1 MGVINFEKQK
11 LIKLI
16 DVAAGRKKADLVLKN
31 AKIVDVFQAKILTGD
46 IAISDGY
53 IAGIGESYQGVEER
67 NYTGKYVAPGF
78 IEAHIHIES
87 SYVSP
92 EEFSRVFIPRGTTT
106 ILADPHEIVN
116 VAGLKGLDYMVN
128 AAKNAKMDVRYM
140 MPPCVPATN
149 FETSGADLY
158 ADDMEDA
165 LKTGEVDGLAELMN
179 FPGVINA
186 DDKMID
192 EILMAKKYGARIDGH
207 APQVVGKDLNAYIAA
222 GPANDHECS
231 TLEEA
236 EERLARGMYL
246 LLREGSVTQDLRK
259 LLPIVNTANSRRC
272 LLSGDDVQAKTAINK
287 GHLDNSIRICI
298 DEGLNPITAIQM
310 ATLNP
315 AEYCGLNDRGAIAPG
330 RRADMVVFESLED
343 FAVEETYIL
352 GEKLSQGNEYLGEV
366 NYYPIDSVES
376 SMHVKDFT
384 REKLQLHLNSD
395 KVRAIGV
402 VPGEVLTT
410 EEHVTVRR
418 DGDDNFVYN
427 DQEDVTK
434 IVVVER
440 HHNTGNVNV
449 NLLSGYGIKAGA
461 IAISIGH
468 DSHNIIAT
476 GTNDDDIF
484 MAVNEL
490 IKQEG
495 GAVVVKDEKV
505 ISRMELKIAGLM
517 CNLPAE
523 KMIAQQDALDEA
535 VHEELGVPDNVNPVM
550 TLSFMP
556 LAVIPKL
563 KITDKGL
570 VDVEKNAFVSNELD

>member
-1 MGVINFEKQK
+1 MEKQK

-31 AKIVDVFQAKILTGD
+31 AKIVDVFQAKILIGD

-53 IAGIGESYQGVEER
+53 IAGIGGSYQGVEER

-128 AAKNAKMDVRYM
+128 AAKNAKMDIRYM

-231 TLEEA
+231 ILEEA

-352 GEKLSQGNEYLGEV
+352 GEKLSQGNEYLSEV

-410 EEHVTVRR
+410 EEHVTVKR
-418 DGDDNFVYN
+418 DGDGNFVYN

>member
-1 MGVINFEKQK
+1 MEKQK

-53 IAGIGESYQGVEER
+53 IAGIGGSYQGVEER

-128 AAKNAKMDVRYM
+128 AAKNAKMDIRYM

-158 ADDMEDA
+158 ADDMEDS

-352 GEKLSQGNEYLGEV
+352 GEKLSQGNKYLGEV

-410 EEHVTVRR
+410 EEHVTVKR
-418 DGDDNFVYN
+418 DGDGNFVYN

-517 CNLPAE
+517 CNLSAE

>member
-1 MGVINFEKQK
+1 MEKQK

-31 AKIVDVFQAKILTGD
+31 AKIVDVFQAKILIGD

-53 IAGIGESYQGVEER
+53 IAGIGGSYQGVEER

-128 AAKNAKMDVRYM
+128 AAKNAKMDIRYM

-165 LKTGEVDGLAELMN
+165 LKTGKVDGLAELMN

-352 GEKLSQGNEYLGEV
+352 GEKLSQGNKYLGEI

-410 EEHVTVRR
+410 EEHVTVKR
-418 DGDDNFVYN
+418 DGDGNFVYN

-495 GAVVVKDEKV
+495 GAVVVKDKKV

>member
-1 MGVINFEKQK
+1 MEKQK

-31 AKIVDVFQAKILTGD
+31 AKIVDVFQAKILIGD

-53 IAGIGESYQGVEER
+53 IAGIGGSYQGVEER

-128 AAKNAKMDVRYM
+128 AAKNAKMDIRYM

-298 DEGLNPITAIQM
+298 DESLNPITAIQM
-310 ATLNP
+310 TTLNP

-418 DGDDNFVYN
+418 DGDGNFVYN

>member
-1 MGVINFEKQK
+1 MEKQK

-16 DVAAGRKKADLVLKN
+16 DVAVGRKKADLVLKN

-128 AAKNAKMDVRYM
+128 AAKNAKMDIRYM

-186 DDKMID
+186 EDKMID

>member
-1 MGVINFEKQK
+1 MEKQK

-31 AKIVDVFQAKILTGD
+31 AKIVDVFQAKILIGD

-53 IAGIGESYQGVEER
+53 IAGIGGSYQGVEER

-128 AAKNAKMDVRYM
+128 AAKNAKMDIRYM

-330 RRADMVVFESLED
+330 RRADMVIFESLED

-418 DGDDNFVYN
+418 DGDGNFVYN

>member
-1 MGVINFEKQK
+1 MEKQK

-31 AKIVDVFQAKILTGD
+31 AKIVDVFQAKILIGD

-53 IAGIGESYQGVEER
+53 IAGIGGSYQGVEER

-128 AAKNAKMDVRYM
+128 AARNAKMDIRYM

-352 GEKLSQGNEYLGEV
+352 GEKLSQGNKYLGEV

-410 EEHVTVRR
+410 EEHVTVKR
-418 DGDDNFVYN
+418 DGDGNFVYN

>member
-1 MGVINFEKQK
+1 MEKQK

-31 AKIVDVFQAKILTGD
+31 AKIVDVFQAKILIGD

-53 IAGIGESYQGVEER
+53 IAGICGSYQGVEER

-128 AAKNAKMDVRYM
+128 AAKNAKMDIRYM

-418 DGDDNFVYN
+418 DGGGNFVYN

>member
-1 MGVINFEKQK
+1 MEKQK

-31 AKIVDVFQAKILTGD
+31 AKIVDVFQAKILIGD

-53 IAGIGESYQGVEER
+53 IAGIGGSYQGVEER

-128 AAKNAKMDVRYM
+128 AAKNAKMDIRYM

-352 GEKLSQGNEYLGEV
+352 GEKLSQGNKYLGEV

-410 EEHVTVRR
+410 EEHVTVKR
-418 DGDDNFVYN
+418 DSNGNFVYN

>member
-1 MGVINFEKQK
+1 MEKQK

-128 AAKNAKMDVRYM
+128 AAKNAKMDIRYM

-186 DDKMID
+186 EDKMID

-352 GEKLSQGNEYLGEV
+352 GEKLSQGNKYLGEV

-410 EEHVTVRR
+410 EEHVTVKR
-418 DGDDNFVYN
+418 DGDGNFVYN

-440 HHNTGNVNV
+440 HQNTGNVNV

>member
-1 MGVINFEKQK
+1 MEKQK

-31 AKIVDVFQAKILTGD
+31 AKIVDVFQAKILIGD

-53 IAGIGESYQGVEER
+53 IAGIGGSYQGVEER

-128 AAKNAKMDVRYM
+128 AAKNAKMDIRYM

-158 ADDMEDA
+158 ADNMEDA

-310 ATLNP
+310 STLNP

-410 EEHVTVRR
+410 EEHVTVKR
-418 DGDDNFVYN
+418 DGDGNFVYN

>member
-1 MGVINFEKQK
+1 MEKQK

-179 FPGVINA
+179 FPGFINA

>member
-1 MGVINFEKQK
+1 MEKQK

-31 AKIVDVFQAKILTGD
+31 AKIVDVFQAKILIGD

-53 IAGIGESYQGVEER
+53 IAGIGGSYQGVEER

-128 AAKNAKMDVRYM
+128 AAKNAKMDIRYM

-298 DEGLNPITAIQM
+298 DESLNPITAIQM

-418 DGDDNFVYN
+418 DGDGNFVYN

>member
-1 MGVINFEKQK
+1 MEKQK

-31 AKIVDVFQAKILTGD
+31 AKIVDVFQAKILIGD

-53 IAGIGESYQGVEER
+53 IAGIGGSYQGVEER

-128 AAKNAKMDVRYM
+128 AAKNAKMDIRYM

-192 EILMAKKYGARIDGH
+192 EILMAKKYSARIDGH

-418 DGDDNFVYN
+418 DGDGNFVYN

>member
-1 MGVINFEKQK
+1 MEKQK

-31 AKIVDVFQAKILTGD
+31 AKIVDVFQAKILIGD

-53 IAGIGESYQGVEER
+53 IAGIGGSYQGVEER

-128 AAKNAKMDVRYM
+128 AAKNAKMDIRYM

-352 GEKLSQGNEYLGEV
+352 GEKLSQGNKYLGEV

-410 EEHVTVRR
+410 EEHVTVKR
-418 DGDDNFVYN
+418 DGDGNFVYN

-440 HHNTGNVNV
+440 HHNTVNV

>member
-1 MGVINFEKQK
+1 MEKQK

-31 AKIVDVFQAKILTGD
+31 AKIVDVFQAKILIGD

-53 IAGIGESYQGVEER
+53 IAGIGGSYQGVEER

-128 AAKNAKMDVRYM
+128 AAKNAKMDIRYM

-179 FPGVINA
+179 FPGVINV

-376 SMHVKDFT
+376 SIHVKDFT

-418 DGDDNFVYN
+418 DGDGNFVYN

-495 GAVVVKDEKV
+495 GAVVVKDKKV

>member
-1 MGVINFEKQK
+1 MEKQK

-31 AKIVDVFQAKILTGD
+31 AKIVDVFQAKILIGD

-53 IAGIGESYQGVEER
+53 IAGIGGSYQGVEER

-128 AAKNAKMDVRYM
+128 AAKNAKMDIRYM
-140 MPPCVPATN
+140 MPPCAPATN

-352 GEKLSQGNEYLGEV
+352 GEKLSQGNKYLGEV

-410 EEHVTVRR
+410 EEHVTVKR
-418 DGDDNFVYN
+418 DGDGNFVYN

>member
-1 MGVINFEKQK
+1 MEKQK

-31 AKIVDVFQAKILTGD
+31 AKIVDVFQVKILIGD

-53 IAGIGESYQGVEER
+53 IAGIGGSYQGVEER

-128 AAKNAKMDVRYM
+128 AAKNAKMDIRYM

-315 AEYCGLNDRGAIAPG
+315 AEYCSLNDRGTIAPG

-352 GEKLSQGNEYLGEV
+352 GEKLSQGNKYLGEV

-410 EEHVTVRR
+410 EKHVTVKR
-418 DGDDNFVYN
+418 DGDGNFVYN

>member
-1 MGVINFEKQK
+1 MEKQK

-31 AKIVDVFQAKILTGD
+31 AKIVDVFQAKILIGD

-53 IAGIGESYQGVEER
+53 IAGIGGSYQGVEER

-128 AAKNAKMDVRYM
+128 AAKNAKMDIRYM

-222 GPANDHECS
+222 GLANDHECS

-236 EERLARGMYL
+236 EERLVRGMYL

-315 AEYCGLNDRGAIAPG
+315 AEYCSLNDRGAIAPG

-352 GEKLSQGNEYLGEV
+352 GEKLSQGNKYLGEV

-410 EEHVTVRR
+410 EKHVTVKR
-418 DGDDNFVYN
+418 DGDGNFVYN

>member
-1 MGVINFEKQK
+1 MEKQK

-31 AKIVDVFQAKILTGD
+31 AKIVDVFQAKILIGD

-53 IAGIGESYQGVEER
+53 IAGIGGSYQGVEER

-128 AAKNAKMDVRYM
+128 AAKNAKMDIRYM

-298 DEGLNPITAIQM
+298 DESLNPITAIQM

-352 GEKLSQGNEYLGEV
+352 GEKLSQGNKYLGEI

-410 EEHVTVRR
+410 EEHVTVKR
-418 DGDDNFVYN
+418 DGDGNFVYN

>member
-1 MGVINFEKQK
+1 MEKQK

-468 DSHNIIAT
+468 DAHNIIAT

>member
-1 MGVINFEKQK
+1 MEKQK

-31 AKIVDVFQAKILTGD
+31 AKIVDVFQAKILIGD

-53 IAGIGESYQGVEER
+53 IAGIGGSYQGVEER

-128 AAKNAKMDVRYM
+128 AAKNAKMDIRYM

-192 EILMAKKYGARIDGH
+192 EILIAKKYGARIDGH

-410 EEHVTVRR
+410 EEHVTVKR
-418 DGDDNFVYN
+418 DGDGNFVYN

-449 NLLSGYGIKAGA
+449 NLLSGYGVKAGA

>member
-1 MGVINFEKQK
+1 MEKQK

-31 AKIVDVFQAKILTGD
+31 AKIVDVFQAKILIGD

-53 IAGIGESYQGVEER
+53 IAGIGGSYQGVEER

-128 AAKNAKMDVRYM
+128 AAKNAKMDIRYM

-418 DGDDNFVYN
+418 DGDGNFVYN

-570 VDVEKNAFVSNELD
+570 VDVEKNAFVSNELN

>member
-1 MGVINFEKQK
+1 MDKQK

-53 IAGIGESYQGVEER
+53 IAGIGGSYQGVEEC

-128 AAKNAKMDVRYM
+128 AAKNAKMDIRYM

-352 GEKLSQGNEYLGEV
+352 GEKLSQGNKYLGEV

-410 EEHVTVRR
+410 EEHVTVKR
-418 DGDDNFVYN
+418 DGDGNFVYN

-517 CNLPAE
+517 CNLSAE

-550 TLSFMP
+550 TLSFMT

>member
-1 MGVINFEKQK
+1 MEKQK

-128 AAKNAKMDVRYM
+128 AAKNAKMDIRYM

-186 DDKMID
+186 EDKMID

-410 EEHVTVRR
+410 EEHVTVKR
-418 DGDDNFVYN
+418 DGDGNFVYN

>member
-1 MGVINFEKQK
+1 MEKQK

-31 AKIVDVFQAKILTGD
+31 AKIVDVFQAKILIGD

-53 IAGIGESYQGVEER
+53 IAGIGGSYQGVEER

-128 AAKNAKMDVRYM
+128 AAKNAKMDIRYM

-165 LKTGEVDGLAELMN
+165 LKTGKVDGLAELMN

-352 GEKLSQGNEYLGEV
+352 GEKLSQGNKYLGEV

-410 EEHVTVRR
+410 EKHVTVKR
-418 DGDDNFVYN
+418 DGDGNFVYN

-517 CNLPAE
+517 CNLLAE

>member
-1 MGVINFEKQK
+1 MEKQK

-31 AKIVDVFQAKILTGD
+31 AKIVDVFQAKILIGD

-53 IAGIGESYQGVEER
+53 IAGIGGSYQGVEEH

-128 AAKNAKMDVRYM
+128 AAKNAKMDIRYM

-352 GEKLSQGNEYLGEV
+352 GEKLSQGNKYLGEV

-410 EEHVTVRR
+410 EEHVTVKR
-418 DGDDNFVYN
+418 DGDGNFVYN

>member
-1 MGVINFEKQK
+1 MEKQK

-31 AKIVDVFQAKILTGD
+31 AKIVDVFQAKILIGD

-53 IAGIGESYQGVEER
+53 IAGIGGSYQGVEER

-128 AAKNAKMDVRYM
+128 AAKNAKMDIRYM

-165 LKTGEVDGLAELMN
+165 LKTGKVDGLAELMN

-315 AEYCGLNDRGAIAPG
+315 AEYCSLNDRGAIAPG

-352 GEKLSQGNEYLGEV
+352 GEKLSQGNKYLGEV

-384 REKLQLHLNSD
+384 RKKLQLHLNSD

-410 EEHVTVRR
+410 EEHVTVKR
-418 DGDDNFVYN
+418 DGDGNFVYN

>member
-1 MGVINFEKQK
+1 MEKQK

-128 AAKNAKMDVRYM
+128 AAKNAKMDIRYM

-186 DDKMID
+186 EDKMID

-352 GEKLSQGNEYLGEV
+352 GEKLSQGNKYLGEV

-410 EEHVTVRR
+410 EEHVTVKR
-418 DGDDNFVYN
+418 DGDGNFVYN

-570 VDVEKNAFVSNELD
+570 VDVEKNVFVSNELD

>member
-1 MGVINFEKQK
+1 MEKQK

-31 AKIVDVFQAKILTGD
+31 AKIVDVFQAKILIGD

-53 IAGIGESYQGVEER
+53 IAGIGGSYQGVEER

-128 AAKNAKMDVRYM
+128 AAKNAKMDIRYM

-310 ATLNP
+310 VTLNP

-410 EEHVTVRR
+410 EEHVTVKR
-418 DGDDNFVYN
+418 DGDGNFVYN

>member
-1 MGVINFEKQK
+1 MEKQK

-31 AKIVDVFQAKILTGD
+31 AKIVDVFQAKILIGD

-53 IAGIGESYQGVEER
+53 IAGIGGSYQGVEER

-128 AAKNAKMDVRYM
+128 AAKNAKMDIRYM

-384 REKLQLHLNSD
+384 REKLQLHLNSN

-410 EEHVTVRR
+410 EEHVTVKR
-418 DGDDNFVYN
+418 DSDGNFVYN

>member
-1 MGVINFEKQK
+1 MEKQK

-272 LLSGDDVQAKTAINK
+272 LLSGDDVQTKTAINK

>member
-1 MGVINFEKQK
+1 MEKQK

-128 AAKNAKMDVRYM
+128 AAKNAKMDIRYM

-186 DDKMID
+186 EDKMID

-259 LLPIVNTANSRRC
+259 LLPTVNTANSRRC

-352 GEKLSQGNEYLGEV
+352 GEKLSQGNKYLGEV

-410 EEHVTVRR
+410 EEHVTVKR
-418 DGDDNFVYN
+418 DGDGNFVYN

>member
-1 MGVINFEKQK
+1 MEKQK

-53 IAGIGESYQGVEER
+53 IAGIGGSYQGVEER

-106 ILADPHEIVN
+106 TLADPHEIVN

-128 AAKNAKMDVRYM
+128 AAKNAKMDIRYM

-186 DDKMID
+186 EDKMID

-352 GEKLSQGNEYLGEV
+352 GEKLSQGNKYLGEV

-395 KVRAIGV
+395 KVRTIGV

-410 EEHVTVRR
+410 EEHVTVNR
-418 DGDDNFVYN
+418 DGDGNFVYN

>member
-1 MGVINFEKQK
+1 MEKQK

-31 AKIVDVFQAKILTGD
+31 AKIVDVFQVKILIGD

-53 IAGIGESYQGVEER
+53 IAGIGGSYQGVEEC

-128 AAKNAKMDVRYM
+128 AAKNAKMDIRYM

-315 AEYCGLNDRGAIAPG
+315 AEYCSLNDRGAIAPG

-352 GEKLSQGNEYLGEV
+352 GEKLSQGNKYLGEV

-410 EEHVTVRR
+410 EKHVTVKR
-418 DGDDNFVYN
+418 DGDGNFVYN

>member
-1 MGVINFEKQK
+1 MEKQK

-31 AKIVDVFQAKILTGD
+31 AKIVDVFQAKILIGD

-53 IAGIGESYQGVEER
+53 IAGIGGSYQGVEER

-128 AAKNAKMDVRYM
+128 AAKNAKMDIRYM

-207 APQVVGKDLNAYIAA
+207 APQIVGKDLNAYIAA

-352 GEKLSQGNEYLGEV
+352 GEKLSQGNKYLGEV

-410 EEHVTVRR
+410 EEHVTVKR
-418 DGDDNFVYN
+418 DSNGNFVYN

>member
-1 MGVINFEKQK
+1 MEKQK

-31 AKIVDVFQAKILTGD
+31 AKIVDVFQAKILIGD

-53 IAGIGESYQGVEER
+53 IAGIGGSYQGVEER

-128 AAKNAKMDVRYM
+128 AAKNAKMDIRYM

-315 AEYCGLNDRGAIAPG
+315 AEYCSLNDRGAIAPG

-384 REKLQLHLNSD
+384 REKLQLYLNSD

-418 DGDDNFVYN
+418 DGDGNFVYN

-523 KMIAQQDALDEA
+523 KMIAQQDALDET

>member
-1 MGVINFEKQK
+1 MEKQK

-92 EEFSRVFIPRGTTT
+92 EGFSRVFIPRGTTT

>member
-1 MGVINFEKQK
+1 MEKQK

-31 AKIVDVFQAKILTGD
+31 AKIVDVFQAKILIGD

-53 IAGIGESYQGVEER
+53 IAGIGGSYQGVEER

-128 AAKNAKMDVRYM
+128 AAKNAKMDIRYM

-298 DEGLNPITAIQM
+298 DEGLNPIIAIQM

-330 RRADMVVFESLED
+330 RRADIVVFESLED

-352 GEKLSQGNEYLGEV
+352 GEKLSQGNKYLGEV

-418 DGDDNFVYN
+418 DGDGNFVYN